1 MHAERNYP
9 RLAGWLS
16 YGVIRARTRA
26 RHRPGLCAVHPLAN
40 ERMQKEKLVRETKD
54 LSVHSCLDLLPGDEI
69 TAAHMGTVVHR
80 GRVTDIATDDG
91 IFWILDDL
99 SGGRRL
105 LD

>member
-1 MHAERNYP
+1 M
-9 RLAGWLS
+9 
-16 YGVIRARTRA
+16 
-26 RHRPGLCAVHPLAN
+26 
-40 ERMQKEKLVRETKD
+40 RETEE

-80 GRVTDIATDDG
+80 GRVSDIATNHG

-105 LD
+105 LDLSEVQVMRTKGRAPEIPLSSENE